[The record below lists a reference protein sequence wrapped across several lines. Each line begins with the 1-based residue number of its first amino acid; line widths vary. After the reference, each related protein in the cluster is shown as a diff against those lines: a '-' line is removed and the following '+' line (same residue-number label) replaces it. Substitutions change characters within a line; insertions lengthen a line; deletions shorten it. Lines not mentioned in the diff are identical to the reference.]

1 MHERSLSFVPY
12 LFILE
17 KGPMKKIILTDH
29 ALLQMHR
36 RGIAEKDVKKII
48 RNPGQIEE
56 VRSGRVIMQSC
67 ILKGKPEKEFLI
79 RVIVDLSGDNYKVV
93 TVYRTS
99 KIDKYW
105 R

>member
-1 MHERSLSFVPY
+1 
-12 LFILE
+12 
-17 KGPMKKIILTDH
+17 MKKVIISDH

-36 RGIAEKDVKKII
+36 RGIAEKDVKEII
-48 RNPGQIEE
+48 QNPGQTEE
-56 VRSGRVIMQSC
+56 VKIGRVIMQSC
-67 ILKGKPEKEFLI
+67 MLTGKPKKEFLV
-79 RVIVDLSGDNYKVV
+79 RVVVDLSGDNYKVV